1 MAELNQDSG
10 GGKKGGK
17 VRSKKNGG
25 KVDLTAMVDLAFLLI
40 TFFMLTTSLSKPQAM
55 DIAMPDKNK
64 DLQEKNPELE
74 IADNRSITL
83 LLGSDNKIV
92 WYYGQLA
99 KPIVPPTVVD
109 YTKEGIR
116 KVLLEKKAQV
126 PQATG
131 GKDLIVVIRPSDESV
146 HLNLVDILDE
156 MKITDIK
163 RYMIS
168 KIKPEEVEV
177 LKTNGAYNVN

>member
-25 KVDLTAMVDLAFLLI
+25 RVDLTAMVDLAFLLI
-40 TFFMLTTSLSKPQAM
+40 TFFMLTTSLNKPQAM
-55 DIAMPDKNK
+55 DVAMPDKNK
-64 DLQEKNPELE
+64 DWNDKQPEID

-83 LLGSDNKIV
+83 LLGSDNKIA

-99 KPIVPPTVVD
+99 KPITPPTVVD
-109 YTKEGIR
+109 YSKEGIR
-116 KVLLEKKAQV
+116 QLLLEKKAQV
-126 PQATG
+126 PKVAQ
-131 GKDLIVVIRPSDESV
+131 GKDLIVVIRPSDQSV
-146 HLNLVDILDE
+146 QRNLVDILDE

-177 LKTNGAYNVN
+177 LKTNGIYND

>member
-40 TFFMLTTSLSKPQAM
+40 TFFMLTTSLNTPQAM

-64 DLQEKNPELE
+64 DQNEQKPEID
-74 IADNRSITL
+74 IADNRSVTL
-83 LLGSDNKIV
+83 LLGSDDKIA

-99 KPIVPPTVVD
+99 SPITPPTVID
-109 YTKEGIR
+109 YSSDELR
-116 KVLLEKKAQV
+116 KLLMEKKAQV
-126 PQATG
+126 PQVSG
-131 GKDLIVVIRPSDESV
+131 GKDLIVVIRPSDRSL
-146 HLNLVDILDE
+146 HRNLVDVLDE
-156 MKITDIK
+156 IKIVDVS
-163 RYMIS
+163 RFMIA
-168 KIKPEEVEV
+168 KISPDEVDV
-177 LKTNGAYNVN
+177 LEANGIYNE